1 MIYMKYLLLVTV
13 LVALSTPSEAVTTR
27 MFKVLDTCARYRLN
41 EKTALVAIKDLKLKY
56 EGKNK
61 SEAEVFIQ
69 LYCSVF
75 TPNENVDF

>member
-1 MIYMKYLLLVTV
+1 MYMKCLLLATV
-13 LVALSTPSEAVTTR
+13 LWGLITPSKAVTTR
-27 MFKVLDTCARYRLN
+27 MFKVLDTCARYRLK

-56 EGKNK
+56 EGNDER
-61 SEAEVFIQ
+61 EAELFIK

>member
-1 MIYMKYLLLVTV
+1 MKYLLIVTF
-13 LVALSTPSEAVTTR
+13 LLWLSTPSEAVTTR
-27 MFKVLDTCARYRLN
+27 MFKVLDTCARYRLK

-56 EGKNK
+56 EGRNE
-61 SEAEVFIQ
+61 SEAELFIK

>member
-1 MIYMKYLLLVTV
+1 MKYPLLLT
-13 LVALSTPSEAVTTR
+13 LLMGLSIPSQAVTTR
-27 MFKVLDTCARYRLN
+27 MFKVLDTCARYRLK

-56 EGKNK
+56 EGKDER
-61 SEAEVFIQ
+61 EAELFIK

>member
-1 MIYMKYLLLVTV
+1 MNMKFLLLVT
-13 LVALSTPSEAVTTR
+13 LLLGLNTPSKAVTTR
-27 MFKVLDTCARYRLN
+27 MFKVLDTCARYRLR

-56 EGKNK
+56 EGQDE
-61 SEAEVFIQ
+61 SEAELFIK

>member
-1 MIYMKYLLLVTV
+1 MKYLLLITF
-13 LVALSTPSEAVTTR
+13 LLGLNTPSVAVTTR
-27 MFKVLDTCARYRLN
+27 MFKVLDTCARYRLK

-56 EGKNK
+56 DGKDEN
-61 SEAEVFIQ
+61 EAELFIN

>member
-1 MIYMKYLLLVTV
+1 MYMKYLLLSTI
-13 LVALSTPSEAVTTR
+13 LVGFITPSKAASRR
-27 MFKVLDTCARYRLN
+27 MFEVLDTCARYRLK
-41 EKTALVAIKDLKLKY
+41 EKTALVAIKDLRLKY
-56 EGKNK
+56 EGKNT